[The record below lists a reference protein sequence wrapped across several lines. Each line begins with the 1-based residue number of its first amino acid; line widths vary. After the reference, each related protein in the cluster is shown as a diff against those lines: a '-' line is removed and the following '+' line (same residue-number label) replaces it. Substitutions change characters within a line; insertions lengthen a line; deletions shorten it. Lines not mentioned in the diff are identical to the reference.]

1 MTTLLIATNNEGK
14 LREYRD
20 LLAGLPVQLVS
31 LREAGVDIE
40 VEETGQTFAENAV
53 LKASCY
59 ARASG
64 LCTLADDSGLEVDA
78 LGGEPGVMSSRYAG
92 PQATDADRVRFLLD
106 KMKTVPDDQ
115 RSARFK
121 CVIAVASPADLVE
134 TSEGTVE
141 GVIASEPR
149 GDQGFGYD
157 PIFYLPE
164 MTRTMAELPP
174 AIKNRISHRARA
186 AAVAR
191 LIIERLLREGKCRE
205 RQG

>member
-115 RSARFK
+115 RSARFR
-121 CVIAVASPADLVE
+121 CVIAVASPAGLVE

-164 MTRTMAELPP
+164 MTRTMAELPL

-186 AAVAR
+186 AAGAR

>member
-1 MTTLLIATNNEGK
+1 MTRLLIATNNEGK
-14 LREYRD
+14 LREYGD

-31 LREAGVDIE
+31 LREAGIDLE
-40 VEETGQTFAENAV
+40 VEETGQTFAENAI

-106 KMKTVPDDQ
+106 KMKDVPDDQ
-115 RSARFK
+115 RSARFR
-121 CVIAVASPADLVE
+121 CVIAVASPAGKVE
-134 TSEGTVE
+134 TSEGIVE

-186 AAVAR
+186 AVGAK
-191 LIIERLLREGKCRE
+191 LTIERLLREGECRD
-205 RQG
+205 Q